1 MLELG
6 IEWVIVQKLQ
16 GCYIKNFFDP
26 IWKHFDAEQSFYLVS
41 LALKTFVG
49 IC

>member
-6 IEWVIVQKLQ
+6 IEWVIAQNCENV
-16 GCYIKNFFDP
+16 IKNFFDP